1 MRYPPF
7 ATDYSIPCLSLS
19 IYKIDNIVLLK
30 IVYSAGLTHLDK
42 DAIIIIVEGNTTDHE
57 EVIKMLKY
65 NYETMRYERVDDKRP
80 DLLADKLE
88 NDFDYGDYD
97 IDYDY

>member
-1 MRYPPF
+1 MCTVHKKTPYF
-7 ATDYSIPCLSLS
+7 ST
-19 IYKIDNIVLLK
+19 
-30 IVYSAGLTHLDK
+30 LTHVPFCLTYTHTS
-42 DAIIIIVEGNTTDHE
+42 AIIIIVEGNNTDHE

-97 IDYDY
+97 TDYDY

>member
-1 MRYPPF
+1 M
-7 ATDYSIPCLSLS
+7 C
-19 IYKIDNIVLLK
+19 
-30 IVYSAGLTHLDK
+30 
-42 DAIIIIVEGNTTDHE
+42 AIIIIVEGNNTDHK

-88 NDFDYGDYD
+88 NDFDYDT
-97 IDYDY
+97 DYDY